1 MLVNYNECKIRFG
14 SAYQIEK
21 ALRDGRLFK
30 MEKGVYSE
38 SGDESEIEVLQAKYP
53 NTVISFDSAYFY
65 YDMTDYVPEKYTL
78 TIPDHARPIKD
89 SRIRLSF
96 VPEDVLMVGMTS
108 YDYNGSRIRIY
119 DKERLLIDTARM
131 KGRMPPDLY
140 KEVINHYRQI
150 KDELDGSKFPEYLE
164 PFPHRDRIMQVIDT
178 EVF

>member
-1 MLVNYNECKIRFG
+1 MRCQRHPG
-14 SAYQIEK
+14 GRRK
-21 ALRDGRLFK
+21 AATSRRCR
-30 MEKGVYSE
+30 
-38 SGDESEIEVLQAKYP
+38 DESE
-53 NTVISFDSAYFY
+53 
-65 YDMTDYVPEKYTL
+65 PEKYTL
-78 TIPDHARPIKD
+78 TISDHARPIKD

-96 VPEDVLMVGMTS
+96 VPENVLMVGMTS

>member
-1 MLVNYNECKIRFG
+1 MLLNYNECKIRFG

-30 MEKGVYSE
+30 MDKGVYSE

-53 NTVISFDSAYFY
+53 NTVVSFDSAYFY

-78 TIPDHARPIKD
+78 TIPDHARPIGD
-89 SRIRLSF
+89 SRIKLSF
-96 VPEDVLMVGMTS
+96 VPENVLMVGTTL
-108 YDYNGSRIRIY
+108 YDYNESRIRIY

-131 KGRMPPDLY
+131 KGRIPPDLY

-164 PFPHRDRIMQVIDT
+164 LFPHRDRIMQVIDT

>member
-1 MLVNYNECKIRFG
+1 MLLNYNKCKTRFG
-14 SAYQIEK
+14 TSYQIEK

-30 MEKGVYSE
+30 MDKGVYSE
-38 SGDESEIEVLQAKYP
+38 SGDESDIEVLQAKYP
-53 NTVISFDSAYFY
+53 NTVASFDSAYFY

-89 SRIRLSF
+89 SRIKLSF
-96 VPEDVLMVGMTS
+96 VPENVFAVGMTFH
-108 YDYNGSRIRIY
+108 DYNGSRIRIY

-140 KEVINHYRQI
+140 KEVVNHYRQI
-150 KDELDGSKFPEYLE
+150 KDELDGSKIPEYLE
-164 PFPHRDRIMQVIDT
+164 LFPHRDRIMQVIDT

>member
-1 MLVNYNECKIRFG
+1 MLLRYNECKVRFR

-21 ALRDGRLFK
+21 ALKERRLFK

-53 NTVISFDSAYFY
+53 NTVVSFDSAYFY

-78 TIPDHARPIKD
+78 TIPDHARPITD
-89 SRIRLSF
+89 DRIKLSF
-96 VPEDVLMVGMTS
+96 VPENVHLVGVTTF
-108 YDYNGSRIRIY
+108 DYNDSKIRIY

-131 KGRMPPDLY
+131 KGRLPPDQY
-140 KEVINHYRQI
+140 KEVINYYRQI
-150 KDELDGSKFPEYLE
+150 RDDLDGSKFPEYLE
-164 PFPHRDRIMQVIDT
+164 LFPHRERIMQIIDM

>member
-30 MEKGVYSE
+30 MDKGVYSE

-96 VPEDVLMVGMTS
+96 VPEDVLLVGMTS
-108 YDYNGSRIRIY
+108 YD
-119 DKERLLIDTARM
+119 
-131 KGRMPPDLY
+131 
-140 KEVINHYRQI
+140 
-150 KDELDGSKFPEYLE
+150 
-164 PFPHRDRIMQVIDT
+164 
-178 EVF
+178 